1 MNTYISNFVI
11 IFYFQDQKK
20 LLLNLAIVM
29 IFKQFFIVLAEYL
42 FIKFRVHW
50 KRSKIEKLFK
60 EQRKNSDK
68 ANLLDHADLELH
80 YFIER

>member
-1 MNTYISNFVI
+1 
-11 IFYFQDQKK
+11 
-20 LLLNLAIVM
+20 M

-42 FIKFRVHW
+42 FIKFKVHW

-60 EQRKNSDK
+60 EKRKNSDK